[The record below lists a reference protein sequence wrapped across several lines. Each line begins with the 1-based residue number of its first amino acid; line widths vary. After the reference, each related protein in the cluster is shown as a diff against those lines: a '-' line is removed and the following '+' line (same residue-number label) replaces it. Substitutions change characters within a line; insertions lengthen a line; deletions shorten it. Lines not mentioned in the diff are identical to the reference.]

1 MTTTSP
7 LWTPIAPETPDHSSG
22 RSAEVAEQRTGG
34 AASSVYAAITR
45 LHEAGVIRP
54 LTDRTRNQ
62 VWVVASVADELD
74 SLSVRIG
81 ERARDEMT
89 F

>member
-1 MTTTSP
+1 M
-7 LWTPIAPETPDHSSG
+7 
-22 RSAEVAEQRTGG
+22 
-34 AASSVYAAITR
+34 
-45 LHEAGVIRP
+45 IRP